1 MHITSP
7 CFLAVGDHLNITEY
21 SEKLHFFIELRM

>member
-7 CFLAVGDHLNITEY
+7 CFLAVGDHLNSTEY
-21 SEKLHFFIELRM
+21 LEKLHFSIEVPK